1 MILLNIFGSALG
13 ILQVSLVLCLFAR
26 YIYLEKGFSSLKQ
39 LKLFWGIAAGI
50 SLVCTACQ
58 EIFGFMEDYLLLI
71 IIGIFSFY
79 IVLTREKKR
88 IRGIFLLFPILGFV
102 ISVFFF
108 IVLGPL
114 LAGYYD
120 IESEFAWYP
129 LMDIFAWALLLLFY
143 FAGKNWRQKL
153 KESGGQRSLS
163 LWERWL
169 LNISGIFLLILVI
182 MLLSFKDLFT
192 TREEGVTFL
201 LAGGISAL
209 LLDLSILF
217 LVLQGNQKRYY
228 EQKALENEYYLQAEL
243 RYFQARQK
251 DQEAVRRL
259 RHDMKNH
266 LFCIQE
272 LLARGEEQELSA
284 YLEDLNTRLFKNAGD
299 ISLGNDI
306 ADAICWEK
314 ARLAEEKGI
323 RITADGKISSKAEIL
338 PADICTIF
346 ANALDNALE
355 YLEDSGLVNPWIH
368 IGIQNQGN
376 LLCLVFENPVTDST
390 VLPAEGKTSKN
401 PKHHQGLGL
410 SNIRQAAEK
419 YQGGL
424 RTEILS
430 QKNGRI
436 FRLEVLL
443 QARTFHSQ
451 QNYGNSQQNNSKNMM
466 LPLSLSQKNEGSM
479 FMNEN
484 LDLTNTDEKS
494 RKKMVKKET
503 GRVARR
509 VLFYNL
515 ILVGVVLLFTI
526 FQSVGFLL
534 HFPDLEPTPQ
544 AEASF
549 MEHIGTS
556 GVSSIA
562 GVLVG
567 VGLYFLWE
575 RKAGTYREIFRSK
588 KKITP
593 LVFLGFLSVFMMV
606 QLLSSIASV
615 GMEGLFHLFGYTMAD
630 STAAATGPSSTLS
643 MFLYVGLAGPVAEE
657 LVYRGFV
664 IRRLEKYG
672 SFFAILFSSLLF
684 GVMHGN
690 LAQIFFAAAAG
701 LIFGYL
707 AMEYSIVWSILLHI
721 LNNLVFSDLLGR
733 FTEHLPETAAN
744 LISYGMMGI
753 FTVIA
758 WVFLYKKRGSI
769 RAWLKANPIPRK
781 YCLWAF
787 TGFWF
792 LLFAVLEF
800 IAAFAA
806 LTPVQ

>member
-1 MILLNIFGSALG
+1 
-13 ILQVSLVLCLFAR
+13 
-26 YIYLEKGFSSLKQ
+26 
-39 LKLFWGIAAGI
+39 
-50 SLVCTACQ
+50 
-58 EIFGFMEDYLLLI
+58 
-71 IIGIFSFY
+71 
-79 IVLTREKKR
+79 
-88 IRGIFLLFPILGFV
+88 
-102 ISVFFF
+102 
-108 IVLGPL
+108 
-114 LAGYYD
+114 
-120 IESEFAWYP
+120 
-129 LMDIFAWALLLLFY
+129 
-143 FAGKNWRQKL
+143 
-153 KESGGQRSLS
+153 
-163 LWERWL
+163 
-169 LNISGIFLLILVI
+169 
-182 MLLSFKDLFT
+182 
-192 TREEGVTFL
+192 
-201 LAGGISAL
+201 
-209 LLDLSILF
+209 
-217 LVLQGNQKRYY
+217 
-228 EQKALENEYYLQAEL
+228 
-243 RYFQARQK
+243 
-251 DQEAVRRL
+251 
-259 RHDMKNH
+259 
-266 LFCIQE
+266 
-272 LLARGEEQELSA
+272 
-284 YLEDLNTRLFKNAGD
+284 
-299 ISLGNDI
+299 
-306 ADAICWEK
+306 
-314 ARLAEEKGI
+314 
-323 RITADGKISSKAEIL
+323 
-338 PADICTIF
+338 
-346 ANALDNALE
+346 
-355 YLEDSGLVNPWIH
+355 
-368 IGIQNQGN
+368 
-376 LLCLVFENPVTDST
+376 
-390 VLPAEGKTSKN
+390 
-401 PKHHQGLGL
+401 
-410 SNIRQAAEK
+410 
-419 YQGGL
+419 
-424 RTEILS
+424 
-430 QKNGRI
+430 
-436 FRLEVLL
+436 
-443 QARTFHSQ
+443 
-451 QNYGNSQQNNSKNMM
+451 
-466 LPLSLSQKNEGSM
+466 
-479 FMNEN
+479 MNEN

-575 RKAGTYREIFRSK
+575 RKAGTCREIFRSK

-769 RAWLKANPIPRK
+769 RAWLKVNPIPRK

>member
-13 ILQVSLVLCLFAR
+13 IFQVSLVFCLFAR

-169 LNISGIFLLILVI
+169 LNISGIFLLILVV

-272 LLARGEEQELSA
+272 LLARGEDQELSA

-338 PADICTIF
+338 PADICTI
-346 ANALDNALE
+346 LSL
-355 YLEDSGLVNPWIH
+355 IH
-368 IGIQNQGN
+368 I
-376 LLCLVFENPVTDST
+376 
-390 VLPAEGKTSKN
+390 
-401 PKHHQGLGL
+401 
-410 SNIRQAAEK
+410 
-419 YQGGL
+419 
-424 RTEILS
+424 
-430 QKNGRI
+430 
-436 FRLEVLL
+436 
-443 QARTFHSQ
+443 
-451 QNYGNSQQNNSKNMM
+451 
-466 LPLSLSQKNEGSM
+466 
-479 FMNEN
+479 
-484 LDLTNTDEKS
+484 
-494 RKKMVKKET
+494 
-503 GRVARR
+503 
-509 VLFYNL
+509 
-515 ILVGVVLLFTI
+515 
-526 FQSVGFLL
+526 
-534 HFPDLEPTPQ
+534 
-544 AEASF
+544 
-549 MEHIGTS
+549 
-556 GVSSIA
+556 
-562 GVLVG
+562 
-567 VGLYFLWE
+567 
-575 RKAGTYREIFRSK
+575 
-588 KKITP
+588 
-593 LVFLGFLSVFMMV
+593 
-606 QLLSSIASV
+606 
-615 GMEGLFHLFGYTMAD
+615 
-630 STAAATGPSSTLS
+630 
-643 MFLYVGLAGPVAEE
+643 
-657 LVYRGFV
+657 
-664 IRRLEKYG
+664 
-672 SFFAILFSSLLF
+672 
-684 GVMHGN
+684 
-690 LAQIFFAAAAG
+690 
-701 LIFGYL
+701 
-707 AMEYSIVWSILLHI
+707 
-721 LNNLVFSDLLGR
+721 
-733 FTEHLPETAAN
+733 
-744 LISYGMMGI
+744 
-753 FTVIA
+753 
-758 WVFLYKKRGSI
+758 
-769 RAWLKANPIPRK
+769 
-781 YCLWAF
+781 
-787 TGFWF
+787 
-792 LLFAVLEF
+792 
-800 IAAFAA
+800 
-806 LTPVQ
+806 